1 MGFVY
6 CANQYRIVVT
16 LHFILDI
23 EHELVKISLTFQQHD
38 LAPLDVLHAIDRL
51 MERVEALRL
60 TDGVALK
67 SFYFNYNNEDSSF
80 GGVRLDDATQGAE
93 DFKKDRLEITDC
105 TLM

>member
-1 MGFVY
+1 MASGLS
-6 CANQYRIVVT
+6 AADESEWTSRAYRQAGHTPFNIDDV
-16 LHFILDI
+16 I
-23 EHELVKISLTFQQHD
+23 QQHD

-67 SFYFNYNNEDSSF
+67 SFYSKYNNEDSSF
-80 GGVRLDDATQGAE
+80 DGVRLDDATQGAE
-93 DFKKDRLEITDC
+93 DFKKDRLKIIDC